1 MIYDVAV
8 AGAGPAGAMA
18 AIRAGSLNKRVVLV
32 ERNDRIGK
40 KVLLTGKGR
49 CNLTNTA
56 GTAAFLEKFGRKG
69 EFLRSAFLAFTN
81 EDLIE
86 FFKSKGLELKA
97 ERQGRVFPVTD
108 SARSVV
114 EVLERCLAESNV
126 EAVYNARLAN
136 IKKIDGIFQ
145 LELESGGKGIEAKR
159 AILATGGSSY
169 KATGSAGDGFRLAES
184 LGHNVSPL
192 LPALVPLKT
201 KETWVKGIQGLSLEN
216 VRVTFKY
223 GKKKIASDIGDLI
236 FTHFGVSGPLILD
249 LSGNVAA
256 ALEDHKEV
264 PLFIDMKPGLTDEQL
279 EKRLLGEFKD
289 KKKGSL
295 KNTMKNLLPQKLVD
309 VFMDL
314 TGLDP
319 QKSVNQITKIE
330 RRAVMIL
337 LKALP
342 LTVTGTLPIE
352 EAMVTAGG
360 VSKKEIDP
368 RTMESRLVPGLY
380 FAGEIIEGAASSGGY
395 NLQQAFSTGWLAG
408 EKAACAK

>member
-8 AGAGPAGAMA
+8 VGAGPAGAMA
-18 AIRAGSLNKRVVLV
+18 AIRAGALNKRVVLL
-32 ERNDRIGK
+32 ERNDRMGK
-40 KVLLTGKGR
+40 KILLTGRGR

-56 GTAAFLEKFGRKG
+56 GIGTFLDKFGKKS
-69 EFLRSAFLAFTN
+69 EFLRSALLAFTN

-86 FFKSKGLELKA
+86 FFKSKGLELKT
-97 ERQGRVFPVTD
+97 ERQGRVFPATD

-114 EVLERCLAESNV
+114 EVLERCLAENKV
-126 EAVYNARLAN
+126 EVIYNARLTG
-136 IKKIDGIFQ
+136 IKRMTGVFR
-145 LELESGGKGIEAKR
+145 LELEDGKKEIEAKKM
-159 AILATGGSSY
+159 ILATGGSSY

-184 LGHNVSPL
+184 LGHSISPL

-201 KETWVKGIQGLSLEN
+201 KEAWTKDLQGLSLEN
-216 VRVTFKY
+216 VRVTFRY
-223 GKKKIASDIGDLI
+223 GKKKIVSGVGELV

-249 LSGNVAA
+249 LSGKVTA
-256 ALEDHKEV
+256 ALEEDKEV
-264 PLFIDMKPGLTDEQL
+264 SLFIDMKPGLDPGQL
-279 EKRLLGEFKD
+279 ENRLLNEFKD

-295 KNTMKNLLPQKLVD
+295 KNTMKNLLPQRLVD
-309 VFMDL
+309 IFMNL

-319 QKSVNQITKIE
+319 QKSVNQITLKE
-330 RRAVMIL
+330 RRAVMAL

-342 LTVTGTLPIE
+342 LTVAGSLPIE

-380 FAGEIIEGAASSGGY
+380 FSGEVIEGAASSGGY
-395 NLQQAFSTGWLAG
+395 NLQQAFSTGYLAG
-408 EKAACAK
+408 EKAACAR